1 VCAENVIRID
11 LVKDLLNSAAMVAPL
26 RFFLSRCQSWAE
38 AEGLL
43 EAPRGRTELRTFVAA
58 ATCSSA
64 MCATPPGGA
73 THGRSDQ
80 KTNFPEMPL
89 RLMRPLTTD
98 AAGASAVAVGAAG
111 ATAHRPK

>member
-1 VCAENVIRID
+1 M
-11 LVKDLLNSAAMVAPL
+11 KDLLSVGRDGL
-26 RFFLSRCQSWAE
+26 RSWAE

-43 EAPRGRTELRTFVAA
+43 EAPRGRTELRTFIAA

-89 RLMRPLTTD
+89 RLMRPLTTTG
-98 AAGASAVAVGAAG
+98 AAGASAVAAVTAES
-111 ATAHRPK
+111 TAHRPK

>member
-1 VCAENVIRID
+1 
-11 LVKDLLNSAAMVAPL
+11 
-26 RFFLSRCQSWAE
+26 
-38 AEGLL
+38 
-43 EAPRGRTELRTFVAA
+43 
-58 ATCSSA
+58 

-80 KTNFPEMPL
+80 NNQFPEMPL

-98 AAGASAVAVGAAG
+98 GASAVAAGAAG